1 MYTKSYND
9 MQKVLQDPSM
19 LRNISKDKTES
30 TGLASRLKSATAST
44 DVGDPES
51 GLDPAPELMRRMQKY
66 KSYTDNAAESREQ
79 MMNKIKTQQA
89 SLEEPIEIEDD
100 SITSS
105 SETLMPKPN
114 NNNNTSLIDFIIGEE
129 GFREKAYWDVKQY
142 TIGYGTKAK
151 SANETITK
159 EEALKRLNEELEVA
173 RKAVSDLEKG
183 YAEPFTT
190 GQKNALIS
198 FTYNAGQGNLK
209 KLTDNGTRGIEE
221 IGDMILEYVYADG
234 KKLPGLVKRRKKEYE
249 LFNEGN

>member
-44 DVGDPES
+44 DVGDPAS

-89 SLEEPIEIEDD
+89 SLGEPIEIEDD

-105 SETLMPKPN
+105 SETLMPKP

-234 KKLPGLVKRRKKEYE
+234 KKLPGLVKRRKREYE

>member
-44 DVGDPES
+44 DVGDPAS

-105 SETLMPKPN
+105 SETLMPKP

-234 KKLPGLVKRRKKEYE
+234 KKLPGLVKRRKREYE

>member
-44 DVGDPES
+44 DVGDPAS

-234 KKLPGLVKRRKKEYE
+234 KKLPGLVKRRKREYE